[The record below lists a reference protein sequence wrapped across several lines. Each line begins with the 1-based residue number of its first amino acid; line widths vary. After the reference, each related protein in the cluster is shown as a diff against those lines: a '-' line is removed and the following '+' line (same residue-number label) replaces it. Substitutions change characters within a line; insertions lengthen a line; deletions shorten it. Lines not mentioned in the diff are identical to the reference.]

1 MTSKS
6 AVRVSMARAVVA
18 ALLSAGVV
26 LPANAAPDKSET
38 KRGDKTRKPQTVPAT
53 TPPGTVTLEKMD
65 DATQKNLGRG
75 AVSTAPA
82 NPAAASRSTEVRSW
96 ASIDSN
102 HDQSIS
108 PAEMEAFLVVAHAK
122 TASGK

>member
-1 MTSKS
+1 MPSKPV
-6 AVRVSMARAVVA
+6 VRVLIARAVVA
-18 ALLSAGVV
+18 ALLSAGVA
-26 LPANAAPDKSET
+26 LPVSAAPDKSET
-38 KRGDKTRKPQTVPAT
+38 KRTDKTRVPQTVPAT
-53 TPPGTVTLEKMD
+53 TPPGTVTLDKMD

-82 NPAAASRSTEVRSW
+82 NPTAASGSTEVRDW
-96 ASIDSN
+96 AGIDSN

-122 TASGK
+122 AASGK